1 MRAPRATDPPCASAP
16 FVDYHPGLVSTSRL
30 ASFLLALR
38 LACEKACLG
47 CGGGSSL
54 RAAMRTTIDAS
65 QLRVTGCLGS
75 GVNGIAFSAVSPALP
90 TNAALK
96 VYPGALY
103 GPIDQEG
110 SEVHA
115 LQRLSTGGRQRNIV
129 QFFGTTCLPIA
140 PLLRQPSVCSNM
152 INRTGFLR
160 ELAQGDDGAPPVC
173 AAAVVTGLLEG
184 PQLAS
189 ALLNSQKG
197 SLLGKGHKLTRSSLD
212 ALDFGSAS
220 EQAQRFHSALARV
233 HQAGQKELEAFV
245 RPGSTSGWDVLLGL
259 ATGLQ
264 CDLNLKPHMLQVT
277 CAYATCHHAHAR
289 GRA

>member
-1 MRAPRATDPPCASAP
+1 MVVRPACAAKRASAVEADP
-16 FVDYHPGLVSTSRL
+16 
-30 ASFLLALR
+30 
-38 LACEKACLG
+38 
-47 CGGGSSL
+47 L

-75 GVNGIAFSAVSPALP
+75 GVNCIVFSAVSPALP

-115 LQRLSTGGRQRNIV
+115 LQLLCAGGWQRNIV

-140 PLLRQPSVCSNM
+140 PLLRQPSICSNM
-152 INRTGFLR
+152 TNRTGFLR

-173 AAAVVTGLLEG
+173 AAAVVTELLEG
-184 PQLAS
+184 PQLAEAS
-189 ALLNSQKG
+189 KLLNSQKG
-197 SLLGKGHKLTRSSLD
+197 SLLGTGHKLTRSSLD

-220 EQAQRFHSALARV
+220 EQAQRFHSALAQV

-264 CDLNLKPHMLQVT
+264 CDLNLKPH
-277 CAYATCHHAHAR
+277 ATSHLCVCHMPPCTHVAEPDVAIVNMSTEREQFLSSAR
-289 GRA
+289 DASRGW